1 MAYLLDSNVFIEAV
15 KRYYRPSI
23 CPGFWDWLDRNAG
36 SRQVFSI
43 AFVVHAFQR
52 MNVWIE
58 TRQYSVSAIRSF
70 LSGADS
76 FLVAQA
82 IAYGHE
88 VVTLEVPSPG
98 SRKRIKI
105 PDVCDGVGI
114 PWLKPF
120 DMLEREGLR
129 LVLD

>member
-58 TRQYSVSAIRSF
+58 TRQYSVSAIPSF